1 MSASSSFRHNTA
13 RRHLR
18 HIFRTYVFD
27 STSVGRDGQHAN
39 ALESDWDG
47 IAALLQEKLRNG
59 SYQYTSYRENLLSK
73 GSRSRPRVVSIA
85 TARDRIV
92 LKALASVITDV
103 FPATRTP
110 LAQTR
115 IVELA
120 RVLADSKFDTFIRID
135 VKDFYPSIPHAV
147 IMKHLGRKIRQRNLL
162 LLIRRAISTPTV
174 PMKAPRPHYSSL
186 YGVPQGLPLSNA
198 LAELAMSEI
207 DAAYQTNPRVAYFR
221 YVDDILLLCTS
232 TEATALFD
240 EVRTSL
246 ARIGLTVHDIAEG
259 SKSQVGSLQGTFDFL
274 GYELGPSGITVR
286 KSSTHKLES
295 TIVGLFTAYKHEL
308 ATAEHDARKLRA
320 TDALTARVNLVIT
333 GCVHEGAARGWLH
346 YFSQMDD
353 FTLLSRLDAYV
364 KRLRA
369 RYKVPDSVKLKSF
382 TRAYW
387 HIRKPQRNTPA
398 YIPNFDRFAGVDQR
412 HFLLTLVPDL
422 KAEQLDRLTSEE
434 LTKRFNAEVRRIVK
448 MLERDTSQLS

>member
-1 MSASSSFRHNTA
+1 MSASSSFRHKSSK
-13 RRHLR
+13 RHLR

-27 STSVGRDGQHAN
+27 STSVGRDGQQAS
-39 ALESDWDG
+39 AIEGEWDST
-47 IAALLQEKLRNG
+47 ASLLQKKLRDG
-59 SYQYTSYRENLLSK
+59 SYQYTNYRENLLSK

-115 IVELA
+115 IVELV
-120 RVLADSKFDTFIRID
+120 RILADTKFDTFIRID

-147 IMKHLGRKIRQRNLL
+147 VMERLGQKIRQRNIL

-198 LAELAMSEI
+198 LAELTMAEV
-207 DAAYQTNPRVAYFR
+207 DTAYQTDPRAAYFR

-232 TEATALFD
+232 VEATTLFN
-240 EVRTSL
+240 EVRASL

-274 GYELGPSGITVR
+274 GYEFGPSGVTVR
-286 KSSTHKLES
+286 KSSTRKLES

-308 ATAEHDARKLRA
+308 ANAGDNARRLRA
-320 TDALTARVNLVIT
+320 VEALAARVNLVIT
-333 GCVHEGAARGWLH
+333 GCVYEGAARGWLH

-369 RYKVPDSVKLKSF
+369 RYRIPDSVKLKSF
-382 TRAYW
+382 SRAYW
-387 HIRKPQRNTPA
+387 HIRKPKRHTPA

-412 HFLLTLVPDL
+412 QLLLTLVPDL
-422 KAEQLDRLTSEE
+422 KAEQLDRFTPEE